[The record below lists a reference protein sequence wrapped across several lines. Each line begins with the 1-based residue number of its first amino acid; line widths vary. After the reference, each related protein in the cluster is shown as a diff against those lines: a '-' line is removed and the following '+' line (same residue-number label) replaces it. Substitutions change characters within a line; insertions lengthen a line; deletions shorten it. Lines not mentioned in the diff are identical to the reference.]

1 MGDTITKAK
10 ILIVEDEVLV
20 GLDIKENLLALNYEI
35 PELVVS
41 AESALSYLENNT
53 VDLVLMDIQ
62 LKGKMSGIEA
72 AGIIQSK
79 FVIPVL
85 FTTAYATPE
94 IIQEAREAQ
103 VYGYLLKPYKVNE
116 LHAAIE
122 VALYKHTSEQNKQA
136 LDRQIQRAEKYASLR
151 AMAGGIAHKFNNS
164 IHAVLGNLS
173 LALRSIPPE
182 SPERLFLTQA
192 EKAAWQA
199 SEISKQMHSFSGNNH
214 TEKIKI
220 NLSVFIEQL
229 RHLLKAIL
237 PSNLLLDVRLSDD
250 LPLISG
256 DPVQLKQ
263 VVFAVMSNAIE
274 SYGKCK
280 GTIIIKTSV
289 LSCNKEDLIPIRF
302 GSFLKEGSYVKLEIQ
317 DFGCGI
323 DKKGLSKIFDP
334 FYSTKFIGR
343 GLGLP
348 ASLGI
353 VQAHLGSIKV
363 ESTPS
368 VGTSVSILIPVFS
381 KIKPVDQKL
390 SNFFNQKSILVVD
403 DEEVVRLVTES
414 MLKRAGFIVFT
425 AANGAEALEIFKERF
440 SEISCILLDSTM
452 PGLGSVETIKKLNL
466 VSPLVKVLICSG
478 YEEEEATKG
487 LSRDNYIAFIKK
499 PFSMS
504 TLIEKLSQAIC

>member
-1 MGDTITKAK
+1 MKAK

-20 GLDIKENLLALNYEI
+20 GLDIRENLLALNYDI
-35 PELVVS
+35 PEVAVS
-41 AESALSYLENNT
+41 AESALEYLKENT
-53 VDLVLMDIQ
+53 IDLVLMDIQ
-62 LKGKMSGIEA
+62 LKGDMSGIEA
-72 AGIIQSK
+72 AGIIQSE

-94 IIQEAREAQ
+94 IIQKAREAQ
-103 VYGYLLKPYKVNE
+103 VYGYLLKPYKINE

-122 VALYKHTSEQNKQA
+122 VALYKHKAEQNQRTLEK
-136 LDRQIQRAEKYASLR
+136 QIQRAEKYESLR
-151 AMAGGIAHKFNNS
+151 AMAGGIAHKLNNS

-182 SPERLFLTQA
+182 SPERLHLSQA

-229 RHLLKAIL
+229 RHLLKAVL
-237 PSNLLLDVRLSDD
+237 PSNLLLDSKLDDD

-274 SYGKCK
+274 SYGKKK
-280 GTIIIKTSV
+280 GLIVIKTSS
-289 LSCNKEDLIPIRF
+289 LLCKKDDLIPIRF
-302 GSFLKEGSYVKLEIQ
+302 GNFLKEGLYVNLEIQ

-323 DKKGLSKIFDP
+323 DERALKKVFDP

-348 ASLGI
+348 AALGI
-353 VQAHLGSIKV
+353 IQAHLGSIRID
-363 ESTPS
+363 SSPS
-368 VGTSVSILIPVFS
+368 VGTSVSILIPAYHKTKSVGRRLSQSFS
-381 KIKPVDQKL
+381 
-390 SNFFNQKSILVVD
+390 QKSVLVVD
-403 DEEVVRLVTES
+403 DEEVVRLVTQS

-425 AANGAEALEIFKERF
+425 ASDGSEAIEIYNKRF
-440 SEISCILLDSTM
+440 NEISCILLDSTM
-452 PGLGSVETIKKLNL
+452 PGLGSAEIVAELHKI
-466 VSPLVKVLICSG
+466 SSEVKILLCSG
-478 YEEEEATKG
+478 YEEEEATAG
-487 LSRDNYIAFIKK
+487 LPEKSFIAFVKK

-504 TLIEKLSQAIC
+504 TLIEKLSVTIF

>member
-1 MGDTITKAK
+1 MTKVK

-20 GLDIKENLLALNYEI
+20 GLDIRENLVALNYDI
-35 PELVVS
+35 PDIVVS
-41 AESALSYLENNT
+41 AESALEYLENDK

-72 AGIIQSK
+72 AGIIYSR
-79 FVIPVL
+79 FEIPVL

-94 IIQEAREAQ
+94 IIQKAREAQ
-103 VYGYLLKPYKVNE
+103 VYGYLLKPYKINE
-116 LHAAIE
+116 LHAVIE
-122 VALYKHTSEQNKQA
+122 VALYKHNAEQNQQTLNK
-136 LDRQIQRAEKYASLR
+136 RIQRAEKHESLR

-182 SPERLFLTQA
+182 SPERRLLTQA

-199 SEISKQMHSFSGNNH
+199 SEISKQMHSFSGDNR

-237 PSNLLLDVRLSDD
+237 PSNLVLDIKLSDD

-274 SYGKCK
+274 SYGKKKGLIVITTSLLTCK
-280 GTIIIKTSV
+280 
-289 LSCNKEDLIPIRF
+289 KEDLVPIRL
-302 GSFLKEGSYVKLEIQ
+302 GNFLKEGLYVNLEIQ

-323 DKKGLSKIFDP
+323 DEKALSKVFDP

-348 ASLGI
+348 AALGI
-353 VQAHLGSIKV
+353 VQAHLGSIRIKT
-363 ESTPS
+363 TPS
-368 VGTSVSILIPVFS
+368 VGTSVSILIPAFDEEKTVNQKFS
-381 KIKPVDQKL
+381 RIFEK
-390 SNFFNQKSILVVD
+390 KSILVVD
-403 DEEVVRLVTES
+403 DEEVVRLVTQS
-414 MLKRAGFIVFT
+414 MLKRAGFTVFT
-425 AANGAEALEIFKERF
+425 ATNGSEAIKVFGNRF

-452 PGLGSVETIKKLNL
+452 PGLGSTEIIKKLKEISSSAKIL
-466 VSPLVKVLICSG
+466 LCSG
-478 YEEEEATKG
+478 YEEEVATEG
-487 LSRDNYIAFIKK
+487 LSNKDYATFIKK

-504 TLIEKLSQAIC
+504 TLIEKLSQTIF

>member
-1 MGDTITKAK
+1 MIKAK

-20 GLDIKENLLALNYEI
+20 GLDIRENLLALNYDI
-35 PELVVS
+35 PEVVVS
-41 AESALSYLENNT
+41 AESAFEYLKSNS

-72 AGIIQSK
+72 AGIIQSTYA
-79 FVIPVL
+79 IPVL

-94 IIQEAREAQ
+94 IIQKAREAQ
-103 VYGYLLKPYKVNE
+103 VYGYLLKPYKINE
-116 LHAAIE
+116 LHAVIE
-122 VALYKHTSEQNKQA
+122 VALYKHKAEQNKQI
-136 LDRQIQRAEKYASLR
+136 LDKQIQRAEKYESLR

-182 SPERLFLTQA
+182 SPERQLLTQA

-214 TEKIKI
+214 TAKVKI

-237 PSNLLLDVRLSDD
+237 PSNLVLDINLSDD
-250 LPLISG
+250 LPLIFG

-274 SYGKCK
+274 SYGKRK
-280 GTIIIKTSV
+280 GLIVIKTSA
-289 LSCNKEDLIPIRF
+289 LSCKKEDLIPIRF
-302 GSFLKEGSYVKLEIQ
+302 GDFLKEGLYVNLEIQ

-323 DKKGLSKIFDP
+323 DEIGLKKVFDP

-348 ASLGI
+348 AALGI
-353 VQAHLGSIKV
+353 IQAHLGSIRID
-363 ESTPS
+363 STPV
-368 VGTSVSILIPVFS
+368 VGTSVNILIPAFHEV
-381 KIKPVDQKL
+381 KPVSQKL
-390 SNFFNQKSILVVD
+390 SESFNQKSILVVD
-403 DEEVVRLVTES
+403 DEEVVRLVTQS
-414 MLKRAGFIVFT
+414 MLKRAGFKVFT
-425 AANGAEALEIFKERF
+425 ASNGNEAIEIYNSKFN
-440 SEISCILLDSTM
+440 EISCVLLDSTM
-452 PGLGSVETIKKLNL
+452 PGPGSAEIIEKLNKI
-466 VSPLVKVLICSG
+466 SSKVKVLLCSG
-478 YEEEEATKG
+478 YEEEEATEG
-487 LSRDNYIAFIKK
+487 LSDKDYITFIKK

-504 TLIEKLSQAIC
+504 ILIEKLSLTIF